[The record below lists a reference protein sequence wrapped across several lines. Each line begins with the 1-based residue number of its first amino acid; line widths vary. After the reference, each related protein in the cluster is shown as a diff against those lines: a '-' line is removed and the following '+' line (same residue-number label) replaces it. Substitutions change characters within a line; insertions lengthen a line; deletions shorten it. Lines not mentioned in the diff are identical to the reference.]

1 MERKRKHAAHTKVVE
16 IDVWDWKYSSGRA
29 ISEVKKI
36 SVLHLACDTISI
48 EKHNEYRVLLLHLL
62 CQKGSIMLYY
72 DTYTK
77 QHTLYQGSPTP
88 GSETGTGPPFVTVYL
103 LRVWFLPLLVC
114 VCHNNK
120 TKQKKKQRG

>member
-1 MERKRKHAAHTKVVE
+1 MEYHLASNRCTNFNLWKSETERERERHSQMERKRGRKHAAHTKVVE

-88 GSETGTGPPFVTVYL
+88 
-103 LRVWFLPLLVC
+103 RPL
-114 VCHNNK
+114 
-120 TKQKKKQRG
+120 

>member
-1 MERKRKHAAHTKVVE
+1 MERKRGRKHAAHTKVVE

-29 ISEVKKI
+29 ISEVIKI

-77 QHTLYQGSPTP
+77 QQHTLYQGSPT
-88 GSETGTGPPFVTVYL
+88 PFVTVYL

-120 TKQKKKQRG
+120 TKKKQRG